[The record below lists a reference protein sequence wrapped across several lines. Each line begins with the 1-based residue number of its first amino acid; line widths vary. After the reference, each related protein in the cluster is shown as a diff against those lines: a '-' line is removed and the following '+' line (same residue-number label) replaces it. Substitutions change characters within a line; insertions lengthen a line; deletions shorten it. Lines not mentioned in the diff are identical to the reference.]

1 MPVRLCWT
9 KAHTKEEPAEAYW
22 NAKVDQMAKDGA
34 KSLLMRVV
42 EESGLVLGA
51 VGGDDEE
58 DDRRR
63 GVIVLVAHDKLKEWQ
78 EAREQ
83 WVRDTGTGAMGGRSG
98 TVVSGATGSTAAV
111 ANGSGVD
118 HSGVQGMAGKGVED
132 GGHMYRTCG
141 CNAGQ
146 DRRSLL
152 GGNGAVD
159 VNVERES
166 MEIEGMEQSIGT
178 DITADACCRVCTRIG
193 IG

>member
-1 MPVRLCWT
+1 
-9 KAHTKEEPAEAYW
+9 
-22 NAKVDQMAKDGA
+22 MAKDGA

-58 DDRRR
+58 DDKRR

-78 EAREQ
+78 DAREQ
-83 WVRDTGTGAMGGRSG
+83 RVRDTGTGAMGSRSG

-118 HSGVQGMAGKGVED
+118 HRGVQGMTGGGVED
-132 GGHMYRTCG
+132 GCHMYHMCG

-146 DRRSLL
+146 NSGSLL
-152 GGNGAVD
+152 GGNDEVD
-159 VNVERES
+159 VSVEGES
-166 MEIEGMEQSIGT
+166 MAIEGVEQSIGT
-178 DITADACCRVCTRIG
+178 VTTGDACCRVCTRIG